1 MGRQFTLETDH
12 APLQWMAKDINDRA
26 TRWFLELQPYNFVV
40 RHRPGSAHGN
50 TDALYQLHFLFSL
63 TNSSHGSELK
73 GGVCGT
79 MKGMGIGVAEG
90 LSAATWTEP
99 PHLSTGDRC
108 AQFSPMDNG
117 TQFSTVQGRTT
128 FSTRPAEDSA
138 TALLNQ
144 HTCAGLLVSTPARH
158 SLIN

>member
-1 MGRQFTLETDH
+1 MTGRPAGSSSYNHTTLWFDTDQG
-12 APLQWMAKDINDRA
+12 L
-26 TRWFLELQPYNFVV
+26 
-40 RHRPGSAHGN
+40 AHGN
-50 TDALYQLHFLFSL
+50 ADALYPLHFLFSS

-90 LSAATWTEP
+90 LSVQQHGQNHPTLAQETGALNSAPWTTA
-99 PHLSTGDRC
+99 LSL
-108 AQFSPMDNG
+108 
-117 TQFSTVQGRTT
+117 RTT